1 METIKVRKV
10 FFTIL
15 NKKLL
20 LHPKDI
26 LPDTEQEALY
36 WSVKKWGFLSRTS
49 LLAEEGYGSK
59 TCGLCLFHGYK
70 HPNIYLCE
78 ECILTKET
86 GIGGCVNTPFQ
97 DYDLAC
103 RMDNPERR
111 RKAAKEFYELLHS
124 IYKKYYGKPV

>member
-36 WSVKKWGFLSRTS
+36 WSVKKWSFLSRTS
-49 LLAEEGYGSK
+49 LLAEEGYGGK

-70 HPNIYLCE
+70 PPSVALCE
-78 ECILTKET
+78 DCILMRET
-86 GIGGCVNTPFQ
+86 QREGCFNTPWS
-97 DYDLAC
+97 DYKIAC
-103 RMDNPERR
+103 QEDNPEGR
-111 RKAAKEFYELLHS
+111 RKAAKEFHELLHS